1 MEASVRV
8 GLLHSL
14 SGTMARSERPLLD
27 VERFAIGQINAG
39 GGVLGRPIE
48 PLVADGA
55 SDPALFAQQAGHLLA
70 RGAVALF
77 GCWTSSSRKAVK
89 RVVEASASLLFYP
102 VQYEGLEE
110 SPHLVYTG
118 SCLNQQISP
127 AVAWARQQLGRRAF
141 LLGSDYVF
149 PRVALRLARALL
161 DRNGGEVVGDHYLP
175 LGEMDCAAVVGE
187 IRRTRPDF
195 VINTLNGESNVAFFC
210 RLGAAGVSAAE
221 VPVLS
226 MSAAESEMEPVA
238 AISAGHFACWSY
250 FQSLDTEENRRFVQ
264 AFQKHA
270 GGQPLCTASM
280 VSAYAQLFLWRQAV
294 EASGS
299 PAPADVRRRL
309 PGTQVLAPAGPMVV
323 LENHHTPLRAFIGKL
338 QPDGQFAIVWASPEP
353 IAPMP
358 WLGVESS
365 GLPCRGVI
373 QEAMASYPDTV
384 FGSAE
389 SLRVSEERLRL
400 AVETTGLGMW
410 EWYPLTG
417 ESWWDQKAREL
428 FWLSPKGP
436 ISASAAVQQIHPD
449 DRARVNET
457 IQRALDPAGAGRY
470 SMEFRVCGPAGKR
483 RWVQSSGQVCHDGAV
498 GVRVVQTAL
507 DITER
512 KEAEERF
519 RLFAGAAFEG
529 ISIVEGTR
537 IVLANEQLASM
548 LHCRVEELVGHEVT
562 DFVSPG
568 EHARVRARIAE
579 NDTTPTE
586 LLLRRTDGSTLTV
599 ELRSRN
605 LDRPGRLPWR
615 LSALRDVTERK
626 ATEEALREA
635 DRRKTEF
642 LAVLSHELRNPL
654 APIRTSLFVLERA
667 PPGGEKARDALAVID
682 RQVTHLARLIDDL
695 LDMTRIT
702 RGKLQLQRAHVELGA
717 LVHQSLDDF
726 RSGFEAKRVLLE
738 GRLNPEPVWIDAD
751 PTRIAQVIGNL
762 LRNASMFTQ
771 RGGRVEVSLQR
782 EGAQAVLRV
791 RDTGQGIA
799 PEDLRQL
806 FQPFFQA
813 AQTLARTAGGLGLGL
828 SLVKALVE
836 LHGGSVSV
844 VSEGLGRGSEFTVR
858 LPLAAPVQ
866 QAAAAEEPHAARPHR
881 VLVIDDNVDAANTLK
896 EILEIMGHEVRV
908 AYDGLG
914 GIAAA
919 RAFHPEMVL
928 CDIGL
933 PGIDGYEVARVL
945 RADESLRGT
954 TLVAVSGYALPAD
967 KQRAVEA
974 GFSFHLTKPSS
985 MESLERVLE
994 AAD

>member
-1 MEASVRV
+1 
-8 GLLHSL
+8 
-14 SGTMARSERPLLD
+14 
-27 VERFAIGQINAG
+27 
-39 GGVLGRPIE
+39 
-48 PLVADGA
+48 
-55 SDPALFAQQAGHLLA
+55 
-70 RGAVALF
+70 
-77 GCWTSSSRKAVK
+77 
-89 RVVEASASLLFYP
+89 
-102 VQYEGLEE
+102 
-110 SPHLVYTG
+110 
-118 SCLNQQISP
+118 
-127 AVAWARQQLGRRAF
+127 
-141 LLGSDYVF
+141 
-149 PRVALRLARALL
+149 
-161 DRNGGEVVGDHYLP
+161 
-175 LGEMDCAAVVGE
+175 
-187 IRRTRPDF
+187 
-195 VINTLNGESNVAFFC
+195 
-210 RLGAAGVSAAE
+210 
-221 VPVLS
+221 
-226 MSAAESEMEPVA
+226 
-238 AISAGHFACWSY
+238 
-250 FQSLDTEENRRFVQ
+250 
-264 AFQKHA
+264 
-270 GGQPLCTASM
+270 
-280 VSAYAQLFLWRQAV
+280 
-294 EASGS
+294 
-299 PAPADVRRRL
+299 
-309 PGTQVLAPAGPMVV
+309 
-323 LENHHTPLRAFIGKL
+323 
-338 QPDGQFAIVWASPEP
+338 
-353 IAPMP
+353 
-358 WLGVESS
+358 
-365 GLPCRGVI
+365 
-373 QEAMASYPDTV
+373 
-384 FGSAE
+384 
-389 SLRVSEERLRL
+389 
-400 AVETTGLGMW
+400 
-410 EWYPLTG
+410 
-417 ESWWDQKAREL
+417 
-428 FWLSPKGP
+428 
-436 ISASAAVQQIHPD
+436 
-449 DRARVNET
+449 
-457 IQRALDPAGAGRY
+457 
-470 SMEFRVCGPAGKR
+470 
-483 RWVQSSGQVCHDGAV
+483 
-498 GVRVVQTAL
+498 
-507 DITER
+507 
-512 KEAEERF
+512 
-519 RLFAGAAFEG
+519 
-529 ISIVEGTR
+529 
-537 IVLANEQLASM
+537 
-548 LHCRVEELVGHEVT
+548 
-562 DFVSPG
+562 
-568 EHARVRARIAE
+568 
-579 NDTTPTE
+579 
-586 LLLRRTDGSTLTV
+586 
-599 ELRSRN
+599 
-605 LDRPGRLPWR
+605 
-615 LSALRDVTERK
+615 
-626 ATEEALREA
+626 
-635 DRRKTEF
+635 
-642 LAVLSHELRNPL
+642 
-654 APIRTSLFVLERA
+654 
-667 PPGGEKARDALAVID
+667 
-682 RQVTHLARLIDDL
+682 VTHLARLIDDL